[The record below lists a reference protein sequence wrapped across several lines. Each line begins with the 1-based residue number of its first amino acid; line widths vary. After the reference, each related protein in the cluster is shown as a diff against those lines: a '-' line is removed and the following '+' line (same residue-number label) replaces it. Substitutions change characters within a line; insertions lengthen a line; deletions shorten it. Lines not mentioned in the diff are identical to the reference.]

1 MHEARV
7 GFRSYHHVAL
17 DNDRL
22 SKFHGYVN
30 GGEPHG
36 SLRPPQ
42 LLFSR
47 DRFLIKYRRT
57 FSRRVL
63 SPSIRKDVKV
73 TIADRSWVTELA
85 AAKAERMNDE
95 AQAIFSRTDEPG
107 HQRKILDANG
117 GET

>member
-22 SKFHGYVN
+22 SQIHGYVN

-36 SLRPPQ
+36 LCDRRSCF
-42 LLFSR
+42 FSR
-47 DRFLIKYRRT
+47 DRFLIKYRRIL
-57 FSRRVL
+57 SRREF
-63 SPSIRKDVKV
+63 SPSIRKDVKA
-73 TIADRSWVTELA
+73 TIAVRPWVTGLA
-85 AAKAERMNDE
+85 AAKADRMNDK

-107 HQRKILDANG
+107 DQRKILDAAG

>member
-1 MHEARV
+1 MAV
-7 GFRSYHHVAL
+7 
-17 DNDRL
+17 
-22 SKFHGYVN
+22 
-30 GGEPHG
+30 
-36 SLRPPQ
+36 SLTDLCGRCNCF
-42 LLFSR
+42 FSR
-47 DRFLIKYRRT
+47 DRFLIKYRRI

-73 TIADRSWVTELA
+73 TIAVRSWVTELA